1 MTMIS
6 WDTLLNMQTKFT
18 FAQNHI
24 DQMTSLAANAEIY
37 SLPKTNMTY
46 QHYINIS
53 ILYKARMD
61 HPL

>member
-46 QHYINIS
+46 QH
-53 ILYKARMD
+53 
-61 HPL
+61 